1 MYGGF
6 LYRINYEEYKKNEL
20 EMDEKIKK
28 LSIEGENEDIEPLDE
43 AYIIRVDDEEFRID
57 GNEYY
62 LLLIGDHRFDADYI
76 EDVLYGNEEAY
87 ARYKELN
94 KKESK
99 EMSSEELAEVV
110 HLQSHFI
117 AQEPDDV
124 DVFEEM
130 VYEGNTEYGEM
141 LKQVF

>member
-1 MYGGF
+1 
-6 LYRINYEEYKKNEL
+6 
-20 EMDEKIKK
+20 
-28 LSIEGENEDIEPLDE
+28 
-43 AYIIRVDDEEFRID
+43 
-57 GNEYY
+57 
-62 LLLIGDHRFDADYI
+62 
-76 EDVLYGNEEAY
+76 
-87 ARYKELN
+87 
-94 KKESK
+94 
-99 EMSSEELAEVV
+99 MSSEELAEVV